1 MKDRALLESIKYY
14 LGVGKIHDSGKNLI
28 QYRIQ
33 TFDELAII
41 IKHLDKYPLKGQIM
55 SLAF

>member
-33 TFDELAII
+33 TFYELAVI
-41 IKHLDKYPLKGQIM
+41 IKQVPLNKKGQII
-55 SLAF
+55 F

>member
-33 TFDELAII
+33 TFYELAVI
-41 IKHLDKYPLKGQIM
+41 IKHFDKYPLKKGR
-55 SLAF
+55 L